1 MVIVY
6 CILCLGVG
14 IMIGASVN
22 FDNKGDKK
30 KYD

>member
-22 FDNKGDKK
+22 FDNKGDKD
-30 KYD
+30 YD